1 MKNFAYFEPEEV
13 GSALTL
19 LAEHRGQAKIM
30 AGGTDLIPQ
39 MKRGLIFPA
48 AVVNLSKVPSLKK
61 MEQSQKGLRIGAMVP
76 LSILE
81 RSPLLASRYPALQEA
96 VRHVA
101 ARPIRN
107 SGTIGGNICLDTK
120 CIFRD
125 QSQTWKRALEPCFKM
140 GGERCYVVPG
150 GKTCH
155 ASFAAD
161 TVPVLIAL
169 QAKVKIVSSSA
180 TDPPTLEGGGE
191 GGGGQQVP
199 SMSSSGRE
207 RMIPVEELYTG
218 NGLQPLALSQE
229 ELLSEI
235 FLPFPPSAAE
245 CVYLRFSLCKAM
257 DFPLVSAVIFLER
270 KNGLCSEARIVLG
283 AVAPRP
289 LRLTQLEESLKGEK
303 ITESLLHDCSIK
315 APEEAWQISKSGRM
329 DAFTRKMITH
339 LVYQG
344 LKKTWRA

>member
-13 GSALTL
+13 GIALTL
-19 LAEHRGQAKIM
+19 LVENKGQAKIM

-48 AVVNLSKVPSLKK
+48 AVVNLSRVSSLKK
-61 MEQSQKGLRIGAMVP
+61 MEESQDGLRIGAMVP

-140 GGERCYVVPG
+140 GGERCYVVRG

-155 ASFAAD
+155 ASFAGD

-169 QAKVKIVSSSA
+169 QAKVKIVS
-180 TDPPTLEGGGE
+180 LQG
-191 GGGGQQVP
+191 
-199 SMSSSGRE
+199 E

-235 FLPFPPSAAE
+235 FLPFPLSAPE
-245 CVYLRFSLCKAM
+245 CVYLRFSLRKAM
-257 DFPLVSAVIFLER
+257 DFPPVSAAIFLE
-270 KNGLCSEARIVLG
+270 KSNGVCSDARIVLG
-283 AVAPRP
+283 AVAPCP

-303 ITESLLHDCSIK
+303 ITESLLQHSSGK
-315 APEEAWQISKSGRM
+315 APEEAWEISKSGRM
-329 DAFTRKMITH
+329 DAFTRKIIMH

-344 LKKTWRA
+344 LKKTWQS